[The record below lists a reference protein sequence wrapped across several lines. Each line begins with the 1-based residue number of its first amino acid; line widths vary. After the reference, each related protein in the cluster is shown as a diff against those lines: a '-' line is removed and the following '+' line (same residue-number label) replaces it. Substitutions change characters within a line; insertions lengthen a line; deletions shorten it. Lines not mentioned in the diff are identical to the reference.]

1 MTWHPVCGIADI
13 RVGEARAFEL
23 GGKTIAVY
31 NVEGE
36 FFATDDECTH
46 EEASLAEG
54 FLEDHLI
61 ECPLHGSQFDLRT
74 GEVLSLPAVLPVKTY
89 PVKVEAGEIRI
100 EVVAPAGTIIHDN

>member
-1 MTWHPVCGIADI
+1 MSWVAVCEVADI
-13 RVGEARAFEL
+13 RAGESRPFEIED
-23 GGKTIAVY
+23 KVIAVY
-31 NVEGE
+31 NVDGE

-74 GEVLSLPAVLPVKTY
+74 GEVLSLPAVMPVDTY
-89 PVKVEAGEIRI
+89 PVRVEGQRVQIEI
-100 EVVAPAGTIIHDN
+100 